1 MTESEMR
8 LAVGEWALR
17 RNPLFSEQKTP
28 SRARM
33 IKSMVETTRGFNTF
47 DIDQKTSTITR
58 ICPSLIEDFP
68 FLFKTIGVGSS
79 HRDFGIFFDLHSLD
93 KYRKR
98 FKKMLSD
105 GSADAV
111 VLCHMQYEDV
121 TWVLKMWRHDSSTIR
136 VMYVRD
142 LRDSSV
148 SRLLLEA
155 LY

>member
-33 IKSMVETTRGFNTF
+33 INSMVERTRGFNTF
-47 DIDQKTSTITR
+47 DIDQSTYTITR

-68 FLFKTIGVGSS
+68 FFFKVIGVGSS
-79 HRDFGIFFDLHSLD
+79 IRDFSIFFDLHSLD

-136 VMYVRD
+136 TMYVRD

-148 SRLLLEA
+148 SRLLLEG